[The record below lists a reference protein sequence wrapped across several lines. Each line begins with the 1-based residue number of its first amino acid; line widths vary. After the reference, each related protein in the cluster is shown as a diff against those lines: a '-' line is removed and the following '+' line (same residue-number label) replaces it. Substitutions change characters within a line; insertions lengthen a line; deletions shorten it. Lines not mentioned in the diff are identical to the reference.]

1 MRLVA
6 VGTIGAARFRPP
18 IGRLGERYSSH
29 IPLMAY
35 TFNSLVY
42 SALILF
48 ISPLLFFS
56 FPFLFFFE
64 GDHLH
69 VDPFECIRAALSLS
83 THPQEKEIVKE
94 FLPFCLSSSPSA
106 PPRVLLP
113 LTKFN
118 IFFDEPGDHIVYTC
132 TYRQRQQQ
140 LPLSILFSIPYVHA
154 VGFVSLGSSSGD
166 FTPCVPYYR
175 LGALFPSSSLARS
188 RRGEY
193 KILRGSTQHFAA
205 DNLRASTAVQ

>member
-1 MRLVA
+1 MPLVA

-56 FPFLFFFE
+56 FFLFE

-69 VDPFECIRAALSLS
+69 VDPFECIRAALSTPRKKKKRNFSHFASHHHHQPRQEFFFHLLNS
-83 THPQEKEIVKE
+83 TY
-94 FLPFCLSSSPSA
+94 FLMSPGIIS
-106 PPRVLLP
+106 
-113 LTKFN
+113 
-118 IFFDEPGDHIVYTC
+118 
-132 TYRQRQQQ
+132 
-140 LPLSILFSIPYVHA
+140 SIPI
-154 VGFVSLGSSSGD
+154 GSSS
-166 FTPCVPYYR
+166 CR
-175 LGALFPSSSLARS
+175 SPSSPMYTRWDSFHLAHHQPTSHRVFL
-188 RRGEY
+188 
-193 KILRGSTQHFAA
+193 I
-205 DNLRASTAVQ
+205 D